1 MCHCRGVDN
10 EIATLMHKITFL
22 LFEVQVLHVKVLLG
36 Q

>member
-10 EIATLMHKITFL
+10 EIAKLLHKITFL
-22 LFEVQVLHVKVLLG
+22 QVEVQVLHVKVLLG